1 MYTYKIIFNNVSF
14 FYLDFFKSANTH
26 GNKLHTYVPSNSI
39 VRLMENWGDEM
50 IKRVQWVITNAS
62 ELAEKPDIIIRL
74 T

>member
-50 IKRVQWVITNAS
+50 IKRVQ
-62 ELAEKPDIIIRL
+62 
-74 T
+74 